1 MHAPAQIAFRRFT
14 RDDVPQMAAW
24 LRDPDVS
31 RWWPTPTPETVDDEY
46 RPYLEGE
53 DPLELFVVVVD
64 GHDAGVIQRFRFSDE
79 REWHD
84 TLVAGGVDAGLLERA
99 IGIDYLIGEP
109 GDRERGVG
117 TQMLVEFT
125 ADTFAAHPDVPR
137 IVVAVLQENRRSWR
151 ALERAGYVRVWAGE
165 LDSPDP
171 SDDGPEY
178 VLVSERTER
187 TERA

>member
-1 MHAPAQIAFRRFT
+1 MPAQARITFRRFT

-31 RWWPTPTPETVDDEY
+31 RWWPTPAPEAVEEEY
-46 RPYLEGE
+46 GPCLDGR
-53 DPLELFVVVVD
+53 DPLELFVVMVD

-84 TLVAGGVDAGLLERA
+84 ILVAGGVDAGLLEDA

-109 GDRERGVG
+109 GDRGRGVG
-117 TQMLVEFT
+117 THMLVEFT
-125 ADTFAAHPDVPR
+125 ADTFAAHPDVRR
-137 IVVAVLQENRRSWR
+137 IVVTVLQENRRSWR
-151 ALERAGYVRVWAGE
+151 ALERAGYLQVWAGE

-178 VLVSERTER
+178 VLVKG
-187 TERA
+187 RA